1 MVEIAP
7 RGELPIEFYDHVQL
21 DAWLKDQP
29 REVGLLMGG
38 RAALRALPVMASDII
53 NSKNEEDF
61 SEAVLKVFRALATA
75 WCMGAYSHH
84 KGFRFAAAS
93 AGAASAAEAVR
104 DVSATAAASSAGY
117 AVAVRPGDA
126 VRAAAFAIHDNT
138 PTFWAQLSNDA
149 RRMARGDAISVIAGS
164 PLWDE
169 GAPLQTLEP
178 WRQLADYLMSA
189 DGSWNVWIDW
199 YNDRLVGRARGED
212 Q

>member
-104 DVSATAAASSAGY
+104 DVSATAAASSAG
-117 AVAVRPGDA
+117 
-126 VRAAAFAIHDNT
+126 
-138 PTFWAQLSNDA
+138 
-149 RRMARGDAISVIAGS
+149 
-164 PLWDE
+164 
-169 GAPLQTLEP
+169 
-178 WRQLADYLMSA
+178 
-189 DGSWNVWIDW
+189 
-199 YNDRLVGRARGED
+199 
-212 Q
+212 